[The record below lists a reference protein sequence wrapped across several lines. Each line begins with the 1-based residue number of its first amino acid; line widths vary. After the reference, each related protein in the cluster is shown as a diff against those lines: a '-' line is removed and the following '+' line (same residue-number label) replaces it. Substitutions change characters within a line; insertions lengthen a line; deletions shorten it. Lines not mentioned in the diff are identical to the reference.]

1 MFKFASGKVL
11 ERLSSPVCDQVVA
24 HACKN
29 DYCSKN
35 CNVTHTH
42 PSQLQL
48 WYNITTSES
57 LLLFYKVP
65 PRFRHLSR
73 VLTTSGCALEPP
85 GKALNNGLHPFI

>member
-24 HACKN
+24 HACKS

-48 WYNITTSES
+48 W
-57 LLLFYKVP
+57 
-65 PRFRHLSR
+65 
-73 VLTTSGCALEPP
+73 
-85 GKALNNGLHPFI
+85 